1 MGLIFKYSVVGFSFM
16 AFDYRDYHEGNL
28 GFERFLEILRDIDP
42 KLDENDYNLEKL
54 HSLTLQAALKNPVKE
69 IKYNKKEK
77 ANQTGFILSEG
88 ELKETNNKL
97 FSIAVKIAIVDTL
110 QQHYHTLINR
120 EKQSAEYNERID
132 RLLRE
137 KSEQRKHA
145 IIAAQILIDHQKILN
160 EAQQREALQNY
171 AQEAQNKLNLL
182 RAQREQLLQERAM
195 LLAERE
201 SYMKEQSKNVAA
213 TLSDIKN
220 SDGVAVFDCYNQN
233 EKEQFSKLAIESIH
247 KHRTEASDKNK
258 KLDEE
263 DSKLE
268 QEISELDAKIKES
281 RSEAKFEK
289 GLGNVVAISHL
300 GIKSSD
306 NLVKKR
312 DEKVNRR
319 QEIAREK
326 ELNNL
331 AADKA
336 ISNDFK
342 EIAQQVNPDKS
353 EIFDSITPEELAAT
367 FEAHKPVQ
375 DTLEGLSQREELLR
389 ENTASI
395 EAKKSEA
402 IDMQAQNNEFL
413 SDDNL
418 AELDADGLLSD
429 LDNDLSDLLLDFD
442 LDLGNETSVSLTSQ
456 NKM

>member
-54 HSLTLQAALKNPVKE
+54 HSLTLQSALKNPVKE

-77 ANQTGFILSEG
+77 ANKTGFILSEG

-120 EKQSAEYNERID
+120 EKQSAEYSERID

-145 IIAAQILIDHQKILN
+145 IIAAQILIDHQKLIN

-171 AQEAQNKLNLL
+171 VQEAQNKLNLL
-182 RAQREQLLQERAM
+182 KAQREQLLQERAM
-195 LLAERE
+195 LIAERE
-201 SYMKEQSKNVAA
+201 SFLKEQSKNVAA

-233 EKEQFSKLAIESIH
+233 EKEQFSRLAIESIH

-268 QEISELDAKIKES
+268 QEISELDVKIKES

-306 NLVKKR
+306 SLVKKR

-331 AADKA
+331 AADNS
-336 ISNDFK
+336 ISIDFK
-342 EIAQQVNPDKS
+342 EIAHQVSPDS
-353 EIFDSITPEELAAT
+353 TEIFDSISPEELAEKFESLESTQAALKGLVEFDNSINDNTKELENVRQAT
-367 FEAHKPVQ
+367 L
-375 DTLEGLSQREELLR
+375 D
-389 ENTASI
+389 I
-395 EAKKSEA
+395 EAENSELIQTLSSNQD
-402 IDMQAQNNEFL
+402 IDPNILMELEDDLGDFL
-413 SDDNL
+413 
-418 AELDADGLLSD
+418 
-429 LDNDLSDLLLDFD
+429 NDLEDD
-442 LDLGNETSVSLTSQ
+442 LDLSVTSAAPAS
-456 NKM
+456 KM